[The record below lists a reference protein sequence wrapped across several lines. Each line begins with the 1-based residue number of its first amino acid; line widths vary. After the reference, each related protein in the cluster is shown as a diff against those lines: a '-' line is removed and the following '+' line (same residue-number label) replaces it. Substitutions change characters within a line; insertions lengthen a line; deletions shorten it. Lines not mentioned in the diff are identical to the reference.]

1 MCLRSALANLKHE
14 VEGNCLLTYTVKRHT
29 LQNLTIFTISVF
41 EPLTILHNEGEGNM
55 VEKVK
60 FYIYFFFILIEHS
73 CSKSI

>member
-1 MCLRSALANLKHE
+1 MCGKFFDSHYLLL
-14 VEGNCLLTYTVKRHT
+14 CLNRNQHLPVY
-29 LQNLTIFTISVF
+29 
-41 EPLTILHNEGEGNM
+41 NEGEGNM